1 MFAVRFNEGSSAIF
15 RTSAPPIITSSTR
28 DEPAEMASLQKG
40 KKVVN
45 QEDLRR
51 LMKEKKQSTDRQKR
65 VESPYARYSSVGQL
79 SCALCNTA
87 VKSAL
92 LWQTHVLGKQHKDK
106 VTELKNRDSTETP
119 AAPSSSSSSAT
130 KRPAPESATTS
141 GKRAKLPL
149 TGSTGAAGGQ
159 KEETAVSSR
168 QSVGLGLLAGHYDDD
183 DDDEEDTGS
192 RAKDAV
198 PAAGLPADFFDSSIS
213 SAPPAV
219 SHSGS
224 VSKPDDVEENAT
236 EKKDATAEPLPEGF
250 FDDPVR
256 DAKVRNVDTPRD
268 QMDKEWEEFQKEMRQ
283 VNSASDAIVAEDDEE
298 GRLERQID
306 EIDQQIECFRRVE
319 LLRAKQDEAK
329 SGVMK
334 ERRQTVE
341 TRTDHDEEE
350 DEEELMHVLTQ
361 DWRAKGALA

>member
-1 MFAVRFNEGSSAIF
+1 
-15 RTSAPPIITSSTR
+15 
-28 DEPAEMASLQKG
+28 MASVQKR

-51 LMKEKKQSTDRQKR
+51 FMKEKKLSSERQKR
-65 VESPYARYSSVGQL
+65 VESPHAKYNSLGQL
-79 SCALCNTA
+79 SCALCNA
-87 VKSAL
+87 PVRSAL

-106 VTELKNRDSTETP
+106 VSQLKNRDSTEAP
-119 AAPSSSSSSAT
+119 AASSSSSSSSSAL
-130 KRPAPESATTS
+130 KRHAPEPASAS
-141 GKRAKLPL
+141 GKRAKLPV
-149 TGSTGAAGGQ
+149 TGGAGAAGGQ
-159 KEETAVSSR
+159 PEETSSSSG
-168 QSVGLGLLAGHYDDD
+168 QSAGLGLLAGLYG
-183 DDDEEDTGS
+183 DDDEDEE
-192 RAKDAV
+192 AKDGV
-198 PAAGLPADFFDSSIS
+198 PAASLPVDFFDSSVS

-224 VSKPDDVEENAT
+224 VSKPDDGEESTVEKEHA
-236 EKKDATAEPLPEGF
+236 AEALPEGF

-306 EIDQQIECFRRVE
+306 EIDEQIECFRRVE
-319 LLRAKQDEAK
+319 VLRARQEVK
-329 SGVMK
+329 SAAAR
-334 ERRQTVE
+334 ERRQRAEAQPDTG
-341 TRTDHDEEE
+341 EEE
-350 DEEELMHVLTQ
+350 EEEEEEELMQVLTQ